1 MATDVPAD
9 TPPGLP
15 PNLPPIVRKEIHDL
29 KANWGWFL
37 ALGVLLILTG
47 LVAVG
52 MTFLTTVVTVV
63 TLGAFA
69 LIASGAEIASA
80 IWSRRW
86 EGTMLHLLTGV
97 LYGVF
102 GFLLVTRPLL
112 AAEVLTLVLAL
123 LLLTNGLFRIGFAAT
138 VRFHHWGWSALSGL
152 LSVLLGVLI
161 WQEWPE
167 SGLWVIG
174 LFVGID
180 LLMTGW
186 TWVILAL
193 GLKGLPDPLPTAN
206 PAA

>member
-1 MATDVPAD
+1 MASDLPTGPPA
-9 TPPGLP
+9 
-15 PNLPPIVRKEIHDL
+15 NLPPAIRKEIHDL
-29 KANWGWFL
+29 KGNWGWFL
-37 ALGVLLILTG
+37 ALGVLLILAGWAAVGMAFLATV
-47 LVAVG
+47 LTVVAVG
-52 MTFLTTVVTVV
+52 
-63 TLGAFA
+63 A
-69 LIASGAEIASA
+69 LALVAAGAEIASA
-80 IWSRRW
+80 IWSRKW

-138 VRFHHWGWSALSGL
+138 VQFHHWGWSVASGL

-161 WQEWPE
+161 WQELPG

-186 TWVILAL
+186 TWVMLAF
-193 GLKGLPDPLPTAN
+193 GLKAMPDPLPSTNAG
-206 PAA
+206 A